1 MRVQQV
7 IERKLREAFEP
18 LVLELANESGQ
29 HNVPPGSESH
39 FRAVIVS
46 EAFNGKRSVARHQM
60 VYALLADEL
69 AGGVHALSLHTLTPV
84 EWLERSGNTP
94 ASPACMG
101 GSA

>member
-1 MRVQQV
+1 MNVQQI

-18 LVLELANESGQ
+18 QVLELDNESGQ
-29 HNVPPGSESH
+29 HNVPAGSESH

-60 VYALLADEL
+60 VYALLAAEL
-69 AGGVHALSLHTLTPV
+69 AGGVHALSLHTLTPS
-84 EWLERSGNTP
+84 EWLERGGNTA

-101 GSA
+101 GS

>member
-1 MRVQQV
+1 MKVQQI

-18 LVLELANESGQ
+18 LVLELDNESGQ
-29 HNVPPGSESH
+29 HNVPAGSESH

-60 VYALLADEL
+60 VYALLAAEL
-69 AGGVHALSLHTLTPV
+69 AGGVHALSLHTLTPA
-84 EWLERSGNTP
+84 EWLERGGTTA

-101 GSA
+101 GS